1 MDDELE
7 SLMTKSHPEAEEGE
21 IERMEAKFH
30 IVDPLRGELEIDR
43 PEGPV
48 RYTLKPLKDLY
59 GQGEPVQSISTM
71 DETHLPLLLT
81 IEQEIVRWYR
91 DNPRLTDAQVLL
103 TLRGLAINPE
113 TPCAGDPL
121 GMQLQFGL
129 RLYLSLVDCSR
140 QEVKL
145 ALRKI
150 AKSVERHTKATGPR
164 GYVDFIMKYVPA

>member
-1 MDDELE
+1 MDDEFE

-21 IERMEAKFH
+21 IERMEAKFY
-30 IVDPLRGELEIDR
+30 IVDPMQGELEIER

-59 GQGEPVQSISTM
+59 GEGKPVQSISTM
-71 DETHLPLLLT
+71 DETHLPLLLA

-91 DNPRLTDAQVLL
+91 DNPRLTDAHVLL

-113 TPCAGDPL
+113 MPCAVDPL

-129 RLYLSLVDCSR
+129 RLYLSLMDGSR

-150 AKSVERHTKATGPR
+150 AKSVERHTKASGPR
-164 GYVDFIMKYVPA
+164 GYVNFIAEYLPG